1 MLHIMNIVNRT
12 PPEELFHY
20 SDFNA
25 LVGIIKNKQIWM
37 GDLFFLNDEKEY
49 QLGLDLFKKQLGIQ
63 KEIYKSSPFLI
74 FLNSLDSIDG
84 LLLKKP
90 PFSFSL
96 TEEGDLL
103 SQWRGYTKNG
113 IGVSIGFRSS
123 NLKSSGFQ
131 LLPCLYLLEEQE
143 AYVKHL
149 FDLALKTFNE
159 TAEMGKHDKSN
170 CIDPS
175 ELPYW
180 DAINEAG
187 SALISRLNVAC
198 ALIKDSSFKEEK
210 EWRLVNFERNNIDF
224 LAKDSYIKPIKKI
237 SIEPRSIVTSI
248 KVGPNPNKMFCK
260 NSICVLLDT
269 CSLGSVPVSLS
280 EIPYRN

>member
-1 MLHIMNIVNRT
+1 MLHVMNIVNRT

-49 QLGLDLFKKQLGIQ
+49 QLGLDLFKKQLEIQ
-63 KEIYKSSPFLI
+63 KGICQTSPFLI
-74 FLNSLDSIDG
+74 FLNSLDSIDS

-123 NLKSSGFQ
+123 NLKSGGFQ
-131 LLPCLYLLEEQE
+131 LFPCIYALEEQE
-143 AYVKHL
+143 AYIKHL
-149 FDLALKTFNE
+149 FELAFKTFNE
-159 TAEMGKHDKSN
+159 TSETGKHEKSKCTN
-170 CIDPS
+170 PL
-175 ELPYW
+175 ELPHW

-187 SALISRLNVAC
+187 SALISWLNVAC

-210 EWRLVNFERNNIDF
+210 EWRLVNFERYNIDF
-224 LAKDSYIKPIKKI
+224 LAKDSYLKPIKKI
-237 SIEPRSIVTSI
+237 PIEPQHIVTSI
-248 KVGPNPNKMFCK
+248 KVGPNPNKVFCK
-260 NSICVLLDT
+260 NSICALLDT
-269 CSLGSVPVSLS
+269 CSLDSVLVSFS
-280 EIPYRN
+280 DIPYRN

>member
-1 MLHIMNIVNRT
+1 MLHVMNVVNRN

-25 LVGIIKNKQIWM
+25 LVGIVKNKQIWM

-49 QLGLDLFKKQLGIQ
+49 QLGLDLFKKELEIQ
-63 KEIYKSSPFLI
+63 KEIHKTSPFLI

-84 LLLKKP
+84 LLLKSP

-123 NLKSSGFQ
+123 NLKNSGFQ
-131 LLPCLYLLEEQE
+131 LLPCLYALEEQE
-143 AYVKHL
+143 AYVRHL
-149 FDLALKTFNE
+149 FDLALITFNQTTE
-159 TAEMGKHDKSN
+159 TGKYEKSN
-170 CIDPS
+170 CINPL
-175 ELPYW
+175 ELPRW

-187 SALISRLNVAC
+187 SALTSRLSVAC

-224 LAKDSYIKPIKKI
+224 LAKDSYLKPIKKF
-237 SIEPRSIVTSI
+237 SIEPRNIIISI
-248 KVGPNPNKMFCK
+248 KVGPNPNKIFCK
-260 NSICVLLDT
+260 SSICALLNT
-269 CSLGSVPVSLS
+269 CALDGVSVSFS
-280 EIPYRN
+280 DIPYRN